1 MTGNILHF
9 CALPLTVWIN
19 RISARVGSNRRAAIP
34 LVHMRACFLILC
46 SYIPGSLLCALGR
59 KVLMIPLSRYV
70 DDFYSAD
77 RADCAK
83 SAMDCF
89 VRYAL
94 RDLCVHML
102 VL

>member
-1 MTGNILHF
+1 MTGNIVHF

-34 LVHMRACFLILC
+34 LFHMRACFLILC

-94 RDLCVHML
+94 QGLCVHML

>member
-1 MTGNILHF
+1 MSVHYRLPFGSIASVHGWDRIGEPPSHF
-9 CALPLTVWIN
+9 SHA
-19 RISARVGSNRRAAIP
+19 S
-34 LVHMRACFLILC
+34 MFLDSC

-83 SAMDCF
+83 SAMACF

-94 RDLCVHML
+94 RDLRVHVL
-102 VL
+102 VS